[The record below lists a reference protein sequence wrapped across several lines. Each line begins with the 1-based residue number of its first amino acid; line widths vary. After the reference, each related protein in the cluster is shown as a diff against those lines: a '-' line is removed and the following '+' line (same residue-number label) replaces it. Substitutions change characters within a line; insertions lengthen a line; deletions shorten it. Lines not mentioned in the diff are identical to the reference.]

1 MPHTWIRIRTK
12 PCASTGSQ
20 SHWVES
26 DVKVSAFVP
35 IRSHVRYWLR
45 DSGNMP
51 CDYSEL
57 LCKVGCF
64 QTIKY
69 QGGYYTMMPVA
80 KKLSIYE
87 HAFIFLLIIHSYL
100 LLKGRTRTKAMGIS
114 IPWSAF
120 FTDKLFHSLV
130 CNVKYSNLLCKENI
144 KKLTTH
150 VTGIVLFGIIN
161 YSTLF
166 DVITR
171 WPLFGSMSWR
181 WYSANH
187 NVPLWYATTYIIFIY
202 I

>member
-1 MPHTWIRIRTK
+1 MSCFVKWGASKLLNIKAATIRWCLLQRN
-12 PCASTGSQ
+12 
-20 SHWVES
+20 HR
-26 DVKVSAFVP
+26 FM
-35 IRSHVRYWLR
+35 
-45 DSGNMP
+45 NMH
-51 CDYSEL
+51 L
-57 LCKVGCF
+57 F
-64 QTIKY
+64 
-69 QGGYYTMMPVA
+69 
-80 KKLSIYE
+80 
-87 HAFIFLLIIHSYL
+87 FLFIIHSYL